1 MKRTVLAA
9 AALVVAGLVAA
20 ADLDVSIRGAS
31 GRPAPDVVV
40 MLFPAGAPAAPPA
53 RSVDIVQQGNRFEPY
68 VTAVPAGTAVRFVNR
83 DRYDH
88 HVRSLGSGPMGAVPP
103 VKSFELRLGG
113 VQGGA
118 KAIDTLTFEAAG
130 TIRRLH
136 QGRAL
141 PGPATGQGA
150 RPLRHGARRH
160 RRHDLGEP
168 GLPGRALPDHRRGRT
183 ALPDRTSRRRLG
195 RWTPGTASTPWHR
208 DEGREPV
215 HGPPAQRHA
224 AHARSHHR
232 ARPDQGHEDPPGQRH
247 RGADGHLLGGTNVQ
261 VSAPEARDALE
272 KGVADAITFPWNFI
286 ISFGIDKVTKFH
298 TDLRLYAASFVWVM
312 NKGWYDKLGPAR
324 RR

>member
-130 TIRRLH
+130 TITLGCHIHGSMRGHLFVAATPWVAVTDDQGVARFSGLPDGTAEMRLWH
-136 QGRAL
+136 PDQL
-141 PGPATGQGA
+141 TGPAAQTLTLSGQASASAQLGFNPPR
-150 RPLRHGARRH
+150 RPAPRPK
-160 RRHDLGEP
+160 GEY
-168 GLPGRALPDHRRGRT
+168 
-183 ALPDRTSRRRLG
+183 
-195 RWTPGTASTPWHR
+195 
-208 DEGREPV
+208 E
-215 HGPPAQRHA
+215 
-224 AHARSHHR
+224 
-232 ARPDQGHEDPPGQRH
+232 
-247 RGADGHLLGGTNVQ
+247 
-261 VSAPEARDALE
+261 
-272 KGVADAITFPWNFI
+272 F
-286 ISFGIDKVTKFH
+286 
-298 TDLRLYAASFVWVM
+298 
-312 NKGWYDKLGPAR
+312 
-324 RR
+324 